1 MELPPELKQALER
14 LQTGITDAADLEAL
28 RRALQAGQIALAT
41 GERAVALGGSAEGVV
56 IVTGEGNVVQV
67 LQGPAAETVQRL
79 SPQSLDSLTERY
91 LHRLAEAWQSLTV
104 SVHGEERHPPLERVF
119 FMLQARQRPEP
130 KPTEPPRADIETT
143 QTRLEDAGYVWPL
156 DWPQPKEK
164 DAGSKSK
171 DEKSLPAL
179 PPPPPPVPLETV
191 LGKGENL
198 VLLGEPGAGKSTAL
212 QFIGLCFA
220 RAAEN
225 WHVERLKVNRA
236 YIPIRLDLQTS
247 AASIA
252 TSEALIDVL
261 RAEVRGRLQC
271 SPAEAEALLEAWKTS
286 PGLLVLFDGL
296 DEVPADL
303 RETVRRRIE
312 TFAQSGAAWVILT
325 SRPAGFQSLS
335 GLNEYTLKPFE
346 HPETEALPYLRGWL
360 AVLKEKEW
368 TAEHAESEARTLLEK
383 MQARPALRR
392 LLDNPL
398 LLRLSAQHYALSGEI
413 ARNRA
418 DLYRLWVEEAWQ
430 RATRRGAKEEEK
442 RHFLQ
447 ALEALAWHLHTGGGN
462 EEADLLQA
470 LQKFGLAQDETAAAD
485 LLRRLREQTGLL
497 ARLPQSEEGKV
508 RLRYAFSHQ
517 TLREYFVAL
526 RLQRA
531 WEQDARR
538 TWRFLQPRLHLPD
551 WREPLALLVGAL
563 SEAEALRLLN
573 WILRARSPEERFLR
587 RDLFLTAELA
597 AESGHAEA
605 MWERLWPRLRRA
617 LNEEWWV
624 RQAVP
629 ETLGE
634 IGVPAVPTLMEALKN
649 WDGDVR
655 RAAAEALG
663 KIGDLQAVPA
673 LIEALKDDKEW
684 VRWKVAEALG
694 KIGDP
699 QAIPA
704 LMEVLKDE
712 DWRVRQAA
720 ADALGKIGDRQAV
733 PALLETLKDWYG
745 DVSRAAEA
753 LGEIGVPAVPALME
767 ALKNWDWQVR
777 WAAAW
782 ALGKIGD
789 LQAVPALMEA
799 LKDEDKDV
807 RQTAAE
813 ALGKIGVPAVPALME
828 ALKDED
834 WRVRQAA
841 ARALGEIGDPQAL
854 PALIQALKDEYVREA
869 VEEALG
875 KIGVPAVP
883 ALIEALKDDDEDV
896 RRAAAGALG
905 EIGDPQAVPALIE
918 ALKDDDEYVRRAAV
932 GALGKI
938 GDLQAVPALLEAL
951 KDRDEYVRWAAV
963 GALGEIGMLAVSA
976 VLEALKAEV
985 WRVRLA
991 VARALG
997 EIGVPAV
1004 PALLD
1009 ALKAEEWRV
1018 RQVAG
1023 ALGKIGEQQAVPAL
1037 IQALKDE
1044 NENVREA
1051 AARALRKIG
1060 GPHALPALLEAL
1072 KDDDWRVRE
1081 AAAGALRKIGDRQA
1095 LPALLEA
1102 LKDEEWWMRRAAAWA
1117 LGEIGDRQALPALI
1131 QALKDE
1137 DLRVRQAAAWALGE
1151 IGDPQA
1157 VPALMEALKDSG
1169 GWVRQEV
1176 AEVAAEAL
1184 SKLLP
1189 ASLPQNKRE
1198 RRVWQKVLASIR
1210 RAARRVK
1217 DYKLLI
1223 AVLERQAAWQAAL
1236 SLWRDPLQP
1245 PPVPAWQVW
1254 AQRAGGGALALLLA
1268 GLLALAMAL
1277 LAGLRKPLEEA
1288 TRAFGQAWPLWAVAL
1303 IVVVLGAAGA
1313 LLGWLVDA
1321 LRKK

>member
-1 MELPPELKQALER
+1 MELSPEIKQALER
-14 LQTGITDAADLEAL
+14 LQAGITDTADLETL
-28 RRALQAGQIALAT
+28 RRAFQAGQIVLAT
-41 GERAVALGGSAEGVV
+41 SERAVAPGGSAEGVV

-67 LQGPAAETVQRL
+67 LQGPAAEAVQRL
-79 SPQSLDSLTERY
+79 SPQFLDRLTERY

-104 SVHGEERHPPLERVF
+104 SVHGEERRLPLERVF
-119 FMLQARQRPEP
+119 FMLQARERPEAN
-130 KPTEPPRADIETT
+130 PTEPPRPDLEPDAA
-143 QTRLEDAGYVWPL
+143 RLQDAGVP
-156 DWPQPKEK
+156 PV
-164 DAGSKSK
+164 SK
-171 DEKSLPAL
+171 
-179 PPPPPPVPLETV
+179 PPPPPVPLETV

-225 WHVERLKVNRA
+225 WHVKRLKVHRA
-236 YIPIRLDLQTS
+236 YVPVLLNLQLT
-247 AASIA
+247 ANRIASQ
-252 TSEALIDVL
+252 TVDVALIK
-261 RAEVRGRLQC
+261 EVVRRLGQLQC
-271 SPAEAEALLEAWKTS
+271 SEAEAKALLCAWQRG
-286 PGLLVLFDGL
+286 PGLLVLLDGL

-303 RETVRRRIE
+303 RSSVRQRIQD
-312 TFAQSGAAWVILT
+312 FAHSGAAWVILT
-325 SRPAGFQSLS
+325 SRPAGFQSVP

-346 HPETEALPYLRGWL
+346 DPKTEALPYLRGWL
-360 AVLKEKEW
+360 AVLKPEW
-368 TAEHAESEARTLLEK
+368 TAEQAESEARTLLEK

-398 LLRLSAQHYALSGEI
+398 LLRLSAQYYAQHYDQSDKI

-430 RATRRGAKEEEK
+430 RAEKRGAKEEEK

-470 LQKFGLAQDETAAAD
+470 LQKFGLAQDEAAAAD

-551 WREPLALLVGAL
+551 WREPLALLVGSL

-587 RDLFLTAELA
+587 RDLFLAAELA

-617 LNEEWWV
+617 LKAEEWWV
-624 RQAVP
+624 RQVVP

-883 ALIEALKDDDEDV
+883 ALIQALKD
-896 RRAAAGALG
+896 
-905 EIGDPQAVPALIE
+905 
-918 ALKDDDEYVRRAAV
+918 
-932 GALGKI
+932 
-938 GDLQAVPALLEAL
+938 
-951 KDRDEYVRWAAV
+951 DEYVRWAAV
-963 GALGEIGMLAVSA
+963 GALG
-976 VLEALKAEV
+976 K
-985 WRVRLA
+985 
-991 VARALG
+991 
-997 EIGVPAV
+997 IGVPAV
-1004 PALLD
+1004 PALM
-1009 ALKAEEWRV
+1009 
-1018 RQVAG
+1018 
-1023 ALGKIGEQQAVPAL
+1023 
-1037 IQALKDE
+1037 
-1044 NENVREA
+1044 
-1051 AARALRKIG
+1051 
-1060 GPHALPALLEAL
+1060 EAL
-1072 KDDDWRVRE
+1072 KDKDKDVRK

-1102 LKDEEWWMRRAAAWA
+1102 LKDEDWRVRWAAAGA
-1117 LGEIGDRQALPALI
+1117 LGEIGDRQAVPALLE
-1131 QALKDE
+1131 ALKDE
-1137 DLRVRQAAAWALGE
+1137 DWRVRQAAGALGE

>member
-1 MELPPELKQALER
+1 MIPPDLQQALQR
-14 LQTGITDAADLEAL
+14 LKDGTHTPADLETL
-28 RRALQAGQIALAT
+28 RRALSTGQIAIAT
-41 GERAVALGGSAEGVV
+41 GERAVAAGAGIQDSV

-79 SPQSLDSLTERY
+79 SPQFLDRLTERY
-91 LHRLAEAWQSLTV
+91 LRSLTEEWQFLTV
-104 SVHGEERHPPLERVF
+104 SVHGEDRRLPLERVF
-119 FMLQARQRPEP
+119 FMLQARERPAA
-130 KPTEPPRADIETT
+130 KLTEPPRPDLDPAAARF
-143 QTRLEDAGYVWPL
+143 QDAGAPPV
-156 DWPQPKEK
+156 PK
-164 DAGSKSK
+164 
-171 DEKSLPAL
+171 
-179 PPPPPPVPLETV
+179 PPPPPVPLETV

-325 SRPAGFQSLS
+325 SRPAGFQSLP

-368 TAEHAESEARTLLEK
+368 TAEQAESEARTLLEK

-430 RATRRGAKEEEK
+430 RATRRGAKEGEK

-470 LQKFGLAQDETAAAD
+470 LRRFGLAQDETAAAD

-517 TLREYFVAL
+517 TLREYFVAM

-531 WEQDARR
+531 WKQDARR
-538 TWRFLQPRLHLPD
+538 TWRFLKPRLHLPE

-563 SEAEALRLLN
+563 PEGEALRLLN

-587 RDLFLTAELA
+587 RDLFLAAELA
-597 AESGHAEA
+597 AESGHADA
-605 MWERLWPRLRRA
+605 MWEHLWPRLQRA
-617 LNEEWWV
+617 LKAEDWW
-624 RQAVP
+624 
-629 ETLGE
+629 
-634 IGVPAVPTLMEALKN
+634 
-649 WDGDVR
+649 VR
-655 RAAAEALG
+655 RAAAEVLG
-663 KIGDLQAVPA
+663 
-673 LIEALKDDKEW
+673 
-684 VRWKVAEALG
+684 R
-694 KIGDP
+694 IGDP
-699 QAIPA
+699 
-704 LMEVLKDE
+704 
-712 DWRVRQAA
+712 
-720 ADALGKIGDRQAV
+720 
-733 PALLETLKDWYG
+733 
-745 DVSRAAEA
+745 
-753 LGEIGVPAVPALME
+753 
-767 ALKNWDWQVR
+767 
-777 WAAAW
+777 
-782 ALGKIGD
+782 
-789 LQAVPALMEA
+789 
-799 LKDEDKDV
+799 
-807 RQTAAE
+807 
-813 ALGKIGVPAVPALME
+813 
-828 ALKDED
+828 
-834 WRVRQAA
+834 
-841 ARALGEIGDPQAL
+841 
-854 PALIQALKDEYVREA
+854 
-869 VEEALG
+869 
-875 KIGVPAVP
+875 
-883 ALIEALKDDDEDV
+883 
-896 RRAAAGALG
+896 
-905 EIGDPQAVPALIE
+905 
-918 ALKDDDEYVRRAAV
+918 
-932 GALGKI
+932 
-938 GDLQAVPALLEAL
+938 QAVPALLEAL
-951 KDRDEYVRWAAV
+951 KDRDGDVRRAV
-963 GALGEIGMLAVSA
+963 ADALGI
-976 VLEALKAEV
+976 
-985 WRVRLA
+985 
-991 VARALG
+991 
-997 EIGVPAV
+997 
-1004 PALLD
+1004 
-1009 ALKAEEWRV
+1009 
-1018 RQVAG
+1018 
-1023 ALGKIGEQQAVPAL
+1023 
-1037 IQALKDE
+1037 
-1044 NENVREA
+1044 
-1051 AARALRKIG
+1051 
-1060 GPHALPALLEAL
+1060 
-1072 KDDDWRVRE
+1072 
-1081 AAAGALRKIGDRQA
+1081 IGDTQA
-1095 LPALLEA
+1095 IPALLEA
-1102 LKDEEWWMRRAAAWA
+1102 LKDENWW
-1117 LGEIGDRQALPALI
+1117 
-1131 QALKDE
+1131 
-1137 DLRVRQAAAWALGE
+1137 VRQAAARALGE

-1157 VPALMEALKDSG
+1157 VPALMEALKDRDGDVCRAAAGALGSIG
-1169 GWVRQEV
+1169 DPQILPALLNALKDEKWWVRRAAAKALGKIGDPQAVPALIQALKDKDRKVRWAAAKALGEIGNRQALPALMEALEDEAWDV
-1176 AEVAAEAL
+1176 RWAAAWALGMMGDPQGVPTLTQAVQNKSEYVRQMAAEAL
-1184 SKLLP
+1184 WKLLP
-1189 ASLPQNKRE
+1189 ASPPQNKKE
-1198 RRVWQKVLASIR
+1198 RRVWQKRLAFIQ
-1210 RAARRVK
+1210 RAARWLEYYR
-1217 DYKLLI
+1217 LLTT
-1223 AVLERQAAWQAAL
+1223 VLERQAAWQAAL
-1236 SLWRDPLQP
+1236 SPWQDPLQP

-1288 TRAFGQAWPLWAVAL
+1288 TRTFGQAWPLWAVAL